1 MPPSSMK
8 ILLKKKGKDIQEGG
22 LGQNP
27 QNKKQEIKIN
37 GNK

>member
-8 ILLKKKGKDIQEGG
+8 ILLKNKKENNTQEGG
-22 LGQNP
+22 LGKNP

-37 GNK
+37 

>member
-8 ILLKKKGKDIQEGG
+8 ILLQKWEKDIKEGG

-27 QNKKQEIKIN
+27 QNKKQEIKN
-37 GNK
+37 